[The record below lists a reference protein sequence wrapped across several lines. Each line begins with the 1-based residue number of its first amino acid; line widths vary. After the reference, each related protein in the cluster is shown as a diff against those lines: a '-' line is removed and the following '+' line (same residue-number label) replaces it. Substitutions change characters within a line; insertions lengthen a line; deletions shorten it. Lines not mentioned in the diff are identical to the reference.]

1 MDTPIPATSGK
12 GPVANLALRRAAGE
26 IHADPVQER
35 IVLRLQS
42 VHDQLTAMAAHPAR
56 PGLLARW
63 GLARAPKPVSGPH
76 GLYIWGPVGRG
87 KSMLMDL
94 FFAEAKTAPKRRVHF
109 HEFMAEVH
117 ERLDVWRKM
126 SDADRKRSAWRVREA
141 GDDPIAPVAK
151 QVAAEARLLCF
162 DEFQVTQIADAMI
175 LARLFDAVFAH
186 GVTVVATSNRQPDDL
201 YKDGI
206 NRALFLPFIQRLK
219 QRCNVVELVSAR
231 DYRLDRLVEAPV
243 WYAPI
248 GAGSAAALDMAW
260 TRLTLGAEPQHCVLT
275 IKGRKLEVAREAA
288 GVARFTF
295 EELCARPLGSIDY
308 LTIAATFH
316 TVILEGIPLLTP
328 DRRNEAA
335 RFVSLIDAL
344 YEVRVKLV
352 ASAAAEP
359 DRLYTD
365 GDGAFEFQRTASRLF
380 EMRSGS
386 YMAEERRSVP
396 ES

>member
-1 MDTPIPATSGK
+1 MGSVRSRYDERVASGELT
-12 GPVANLALRRAAGE
+12 GDAAQAEAACRLDALALA
-26 IHADPVQER
+26 
-35 IVLRLQS
+35 LS
-42 VHDQLTAMAAHPAR
+42 R
-56 PGLLARW
+56 PPKRSLFGKAPEAVRGIYLW
-63 GLARAPKPVSGPH
+63 GG
-76 GLYIWGPVGRG
+76 VGRG

-94 FFAEAKTAPKRRVHF
+94 FFAEAKISPKRRVHF

-126 SDADRKRSAWRVREA
+126 SDADRRRSPWRVKDA

-151 QVAAEARLLCF
+151 QVASEAHLLCF

-175 LARLFDAVFAH
+175 LGRLFDAVFAN
-186 GVTVVATSNRQPDDL
+186 GVAVVATSNRTPDDL

-206 NRALFLPFIQRLK
+206 NRALFLPFIERLK
-219 QRCNVVELVSAR
+219 ARCDVVELVSAR

-243 WYAPI
+243 WYAPL
-248 GAGSAAALDMAW
+248 GAGSSVALDLAW
-260 TRLTLGAEPQHCVLT
+260 TRLTLGAEPQQCVLT
-275 IKGRKLEVAREAA
+275 IKGRKLDVSREAA

-295 EELCARPLGSIDY
+295 EELCARPLGSLDY
-308 LTIAATFH
+308 LAIAATFH
-316 TVILEGIPLLTP
+316 TVILENIPLLTP

-344 YEVRVKLV
+344 YEARTKLV

-359 DRLYTD
+359 DRLYPD

-380 EMRSGS
+380 EMRSAA
-386 YMAEERRSVP
+386 YIAEERRGVT
-396 ES
+396 EA

>member
-1 MDTPIPATSGK
+1 MGGVRARYDERVASGALTGDPAQ
-12 GPVANLALRRAAGE
+12 AEAADRLDALAADLAKPQRRGLFSKAPE
-26 IHADPVQER
+26 PVQ
-35 IVLRLQS
+35 
-42 VHDQLTAMAAHPAR
+42 
-56 PGLLARW
+56 
-63 GLARAPKPVSGPH
+63 
-76 GLYIWGPVGRG
+76 GLYLWGGVGRG

-94 FFAEAKTAPKRRVHF
+94 FFAELKIAPKRRVHF

-126 SDADRKRSAWRVREA
+126 SEADRKRSPWRVSSA

-151 QVAAEARLLCF
+151 QVASEARLLCF

-175 LARLFDAVFAH
+175 LARLFDAVFAQ
-186 GVTVVATSNRQPDDL
+186 GVTVVATSNRHPDDL

-206 NRALFLPFIQRLK
+206 NRGLFLPFIQRLK
-219 QRCNVVELVSAR
+219 ERCGVFELVSAR

-243 WYAPI
+243 WYSPL
-248 GAGSAAALDMAW
+248 GQGSAAALDLAW

-275 IKGRKLEVAREAA
+275 VKGRKLDVSREAA
-288 GVARFTF
+288 GVARFSF

-316 TVILEGIPLLTP
+316 TIILEGIPLLTP

-344 YEVRVKLV
+344 YEARTKLV

-359 DRLYTD
+359 DRLYPD

-380 EMRSGS
+380 EMRSAS
-386 YMAEERRSVP
+386 YIAEERCSLT

>member
-1 MDTPIPATSGK
+1 MGAVRVRYDERVASG
-12 GPVANLALRRAAGE
+12 ALTVDAAQAE
-26 IHADPVQER
+26 AAS
-35 IVLRLQS
+35 RL
-42 VHDQLTAMAAHPAR
+42 DD
-56 PGLLARW
+56 
-63 GLARAPKPVSGPH
+63 LARALSAPQKRGLFSKPPEPVRGVY
-76 GLYIWGPVGRG
+76 LWGGVGRG
-87 KSMLMDL
+87 KSMLMDM
-94 FFAEAKTAPKRRVHF
+94 FFAEAKTLPKRRVHF

-126 SDADRKRSAWRVREA
+126 GEADRKRSPWRVSGA

-151 QVAAEARLLCF
+151 QVASEARLLCF

-219 QRCNVVELVSAR
+219 ERCDVVELASAR

-243 WYAPI
+243 WYAPL
-248 GAGSAAALDMAW
+248 GAGSTAALDMAW

-275 IKGRKLEVAREAA
+275 VKGRKLEVAREAA

-344 YEVRVKLV
+344 YEARVKLV

-359 DRLYTD
+359 DRLYPD

-380 EMRSGS
+380 EMRSAA
-386 YMAEERRSVP
+386 YMAEERRSLP
-396 ES
+396 EA